1 MTNDVQQKYLTIETL
16 VKPDNMEKDEYKKIN
31 NGTTEV
37 LVEKY
42 YEEVLV
48 LRIVACRKLSPS

>member
-1 MTNDVQQKYLTIETL
+1 
-16 VKPDNMEKDEYKKIN
+16 MEKDEYKKIN